1 MQSSI
6 PNAAA
11 SPSEER
17 LPFLFSLI
25 FRNHTCTLPESFNNE
40 PSFRRLLSENRLR
53 EVHNKMFTGLT
64 NLKTLWVE
72 TFMPAH
78 KTAFIPPCIC
88 IYIAIYNKL
97 SLETWFSQEPAREC
111 HNLRYARLVRRIDAY
126 THHVSITTPH
136 PRLDFFPWNAKIRSS
151 LSFSNV
157 KSFIEFPSR
166 NNIANFIGIYRNW
179 L

>member
-78 KTAFIPPCIC
+78 KTAFIPPCI
-88 IYIAIYNKL
+88 YTAIYNKL

-136 PRLDFFPWNAKIRSS
+136 PRLDS
-151 LSFSNV
+151 LSFKRENSIL
-157 KSFIEFPSR
+157 SFFLEREIVYWISVSK
-166 NNIANFIGIYRNW
+166 
-179 L
+179 